1 MTLRANRSIP
11 SSTVI
16 PVLHYLDVR
25 AAVAW
30 LQRAFDFHERLEIGT
45 HRAQM
50 TCGDGAVVVAEAAPD
65 ASSPAAHSVMIRVPN
80 VDAHFARA
88 RAEGARIVQE
98 PTTFPYGERQYTA
111 VDPGGHPWTFSES
124 VDDVDP
130 ATWGGVLHG

>member
-45 HRAQM
+45 H
-50 TCGDGAVVVAEAAPD
+50 
-65 ASSPAAHSVMIRVPN
+65 
-80 VDAHFARA
+80 
-88 RAEGARIVQE
+88 
-98 PTTFPYGERQYTA
+98 
-111 VDPGGHPWTFSES
+111 
-124 VDDVDP
+124 
-130 ATWGGVLHG
+130 